1 MIRGPNME
9 ATVTEIG
16 AEKVLT
22 TRNPAIAD
30 SGKVRLGLL
39 SPSFP
44 PVRTAPRG
52 AADNGQVR
60 IGLMSPS
67 FPLSRTR

>member
-1 MIRGPNME
+1 
-9 ATVTEIG
+9 VTEIG

-22 TRNPAIAD
+22 TRNPATDD

-44 PVRTAPRG
+44 PVRTTPPS
-52 AADNGQVR
+52 AADKGQVR
-60 IGLMSPS
+60 IGLLSPS